1 MAMQFEGRDVSRIM
15 ALTGFVLSVGVIL
28 ATLVK

>member
-1 MAMQFEGRDVSRIM
+1 MRFEGPDVSRIM
-15 ALTGFVLSVGVIL
+15 AMTGFVLSVAVIL